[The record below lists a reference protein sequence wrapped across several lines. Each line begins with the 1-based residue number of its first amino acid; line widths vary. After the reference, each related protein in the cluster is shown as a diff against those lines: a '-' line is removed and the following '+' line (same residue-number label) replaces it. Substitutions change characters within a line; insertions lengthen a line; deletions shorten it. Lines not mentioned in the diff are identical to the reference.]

1 MTSPT
6 KLLLPKKNGYEFQEI
21 IIIMIMSSAP
31 LSCEFNWLPVK
42 ELLYLRGSVMAEE
55 CLNNLVPT

>member
-21 IIIMIMSSAP
+21 IMIMSSAP
-31 LSCEFNWLPVK
+31 LLCEFNWLPVK